1 MQFSVVNV
9 AIAASFGELKAAY
22 EKTQITEGLKNGAI
36 ASPMTRCWMQKDTND
51 MLRQYCHDLVQ
62 GEDVYSEKT
71 FTANGQIITASFA
84 GEKAVQVKNSLKDK
98 FSFDKFIAAPQKGE
112 NEVDMI
118 DVSQRLTH
126 EGAAAAAIVDRGDLN
141 QRRGAIISV
150 AGGQGTDV
158 SVLTTVNKDFTEATI
173 LEVYAMLRPVRDSLC
188 VSQLYRFP
196 QRGAGTRRRF
206 GRNIKRSTNAKENC
220 KSFAAMEREAGNLT
234 KVTDSVRVAK
244 LNGSQ
249 EKGTAAIEFS
259 FNGFST
265 LYNYVAKQV
274 TVVRKRR
281 NNRTFNARVQGKFAY
296 VVRKEG
302 EKMEAGDFKTLEGE
316 CASAET
322 VVEIAQT
329 QYGAMKAEKCSP
341 SVARITV
348 GSDVFITK
356 SENGKVT
363 GASNNKAAT
372 FLAEG
377 ASLLGFDASLK
388 EQFTQAAKNV
398 EAEKESVIATV
409 DEAIPEISAPG
420 ASGNAAAFAA
430 VFALLF

>member
-62 GEDVYSEKT
+62 GEDLYSEKT
-71 FTANGQIITASFA
+71 FTANGQIITAAFA
-84 GEKAVQVKNSLKDK
+84 GEKAVQVKNTLKDK
-98 FSFDKFIAAPQKGE
+98 DSFDKFMALPQAGE

-118 DVSQRLTH
+118 DCSQRITH
-126 EGAAAAAIVDRGDLN
+126 EGQAAQIQVEAGIISRNRAIVG
-141 QRRGAIISV
+141 V
-150 AGGQGTDV
+150 TGGQGTDMG
-158 SVLTTVNKDFTEATI
+158 VLTTVNPDYTEATI

-196 QRGAGTRRRF
+196 TKGTTRRRF
-206 GRNIKRSTNAKENC
+206 GRNIKRNTNAKESC
-220 KSFAAMEREAGNLT
+220 KSFAAVEREAGNMNQ
-234 KVTDSVRVAK
+234 VTDSVRVAK

-249 EKGTAAIEFS
+249 ERGTAAIEFS
-259 FNGFST
+259 FNGFKT
-265 LYNYVAKQV
+265 LYNYVAKSV
-274 TVVRKRR
+274 VVVRKRR

-296 VVRKEG
+296 TVRQEG
-302 EKMEAGDFKTLEGE
+302 EKMEAGDFKALEGE
-316 CASAET
+316 CGSAET
-322 VVEIAQT
+322 VVEIAET
-329 QYGAMKAEKCSP
+329 QMGAMKVEKCSA

-388 EQFTQAAKNV
+388 EKFTQAAKNV
-398 EAEKESVIATV
+398 EGDKESVIATV
-409 DEAIPEISAPG
+409 DEAIPEIAAPG